1 MLKEKVARAIKQL
14 KKGKT
19 EYFDEIYD
27 LTRASVYYVIRGILK
42 DSYLVEDAMQETY
55 VAFLNS
61 IAKIDDEQNP
71 LSYLLQ
77 IAKNKALDEA
87 RRKTRAAGANIDDV
101 EIATSDVTVSD
112 LPLLEHARQNLS
124 DDEFRILELTTIY
137 GYRRVEVA
145 KMLGEPISTINW
157 KYNKIIK
164 KVKTFY
170 GEEETEVSTTL
181 SGVMVFGDQKFD
193 VTGKKEIE
201 TEGNEKE
208 TSIEFTT
215 YSNTNPRNFVKIKQS
230 VEVENGAQEVE
241 YEYEIYENGEKAR
254 EFKLEIEDE
263 NGKTEVSFKMEIENV
278 PEETEYKIIK
288 GDVDGKFKIKYEKG
302 KEKGFITV
310 ESVEGGYKLTYNNG
324 YSEVI

>member
-1 MLKEKVARAIKQL
+1 MFDDILAGGGISQNVAENTDKDGEFKDYPFVMTVTVGNTGITAKMYYKEVNTV
-14 KKGKT
+14 T
-19 EYFDEIYD
+19 ETE
-27 LTRASVYYVIRGILK
+27 
-42 DSYLVEDAMQETY
+42 
-55 VAFLNS
+55 
-61 IAKIDDEQNP
+61 IDD
-71 LSYLLQ
+71 
-77 IAKNKALDEA
+77 
-87 RRKTRAAGANIDDV
+87 
-101 EIATSDVTVSD
+101 
-112 LPLLEHARQNLS
+112 
-124 DDEFRILELTTIY
+124 
-137 GYRRVEVA
+137 
-145 KMLGEPISTINW
+145 
-157 KYNKIIK
+157 
-164 KVKTFY
+164 

-215 YSNTNPRNFVKIKQS
+215 KSQANPNNYVKIKQS

-254 EFKLEIEDE
+254 EFKLEVEDE

>member
-1 MLKEKVARAIKQL
+1 MKKKIISIVCALALIGTMTAALTACDVKGGGNAAKVKVNANDVYALSALTGAEYLDQTESGATGAAETTRPGVITDADVSGIKDCLNMFDDIISGGGITQTVEKNEDVEGLYKDYPFVMTVTVGNTGITAKMYYKEVNTV
-14 KKGKT
+14 T
-19 EYFDEIYD
+19 ETE
-27 LTRASVYYVIRGILK
+27 
-42 DSYLVEDAMQETY
+42 
-55 VAFLNS
+55 
-61 IAKIDDEQNP
+61 IDD
-71 LSYLLQ
+71 
-77 IAKNKALDEA
+77 
-87 RRKTRAAGANIDDV
+87 
-101 EIATSDVTVSD
+101 
-112 LPLLEHARQNLS
+112 
-124 DDEFRILELTTIY
+124 
-137 GYRRVEVA
+137 
-145 KMLGEPISTINW
+145 
-157 KYNKIIK
+157 
-164 KVKTFY
+164 

-181 SGVMVFGDQKFD
+181 SGVMVFDGKEFE
-193 VTGKKEIE
+193 VSGKKEIE

-215 YSNTNPRNFVKIKQS
+215 KSKTNPLNYVKIKQS

-310 ESVEGGYKLTYNNG
+310 EAVEGGYKLTYNNG
-324 YSEVI
+324 YFEVI

>member
-1 MLKEKVARAIKQL
+1 MKKKILSIVCALALIGTMTAALTACDVKGGGNAAKVKVNAKDVYALSALTGAEYLAQTESGATGAAETTRPGVITDADVSGIKDCLNMFDDILAGGGISQNVAENTDKDGEFKEYPFVMTVTVGNTGITAKMYYKEVNTV
-14 KKGKT
+14 T
-19 EYFDEIYD
+19 ETE
-27 LTRASVYYVIRGILK
+27 
-42 DSYLVEDAMQETY
+42 
-55 VAFLNS
+55 
-61 IAKIDDEQNP
+61 IDD
-71 LSYLLQ
+71 
-77 IAKNKALDEA
+77 
-87 RRKTRAAGANIDDV
+87 
-101 EIATSDVTVSD
+101 
-112 LPLLEHARQNLS
+112 
-124 DDEFRILELTTIY
+124 
-137 GYRRVEVA
+137 
-145 KMLGEPISTINW
+145 
-157 KYNKIIK
+157 
-164 KVKTFY
+164 

-215 YSNTNPRNFVKIKQS
+215 KSKANPLNYVKIKQS

-241 YEYEIYENGEKAR
+241 YEYEIYENGEKVR

>member
-1 MLKEKVARAIKQL
+1 MKKKIISIVCALALIGTMTAALTACDVKGGGNAAKVKVNANDVYALSALTGAEYLAQTESGATGAAETTRPGVITDADVSGIKDCLNMFDDILAGGGISQNVAENTDKDGDFKDYPFVMTVTVGNTGITAKMYYKEVNTV
-14 KKGKT
+14 T
-19 EYFDEIYD
+19 ETE
-27 LTRASVYYVIRGILK
+27 
-42 DSYLVEDAMQETY
+42 
-55 VAFLNS
+55 
-61 IAKIDDEQNP
+61 IDD
-71 LSYLLQ
+71 
-77 IAKNKALDEA
+77 
-87 RRKTRAAGANIDDV
+87 
-101 EIATSDVTVSD
+101 
-112 LPLLEHARQNLS
+112 
-124 DDEFRILELTTIY
+124 
-137 GYRRVEVA
+137 
-145 KMLGEPISTINW
+145 
-157 KYNKIIK
+157 
-164 KVKTFY
+164 

-215 YSNTNPRNFVKIKQS
+215 RSQTNRDNYVKIKQS

-310 ESVEGGYKLTYNNG
+310 EAVAGGYKLTYNNG

>member
-1 MLKEKVARAIKQL
+1 MKKKIISIVCALALIGTMTAALTACDVKGGGGNAAKVKVNANDVYALSALTGAEYLDQTESGATGAAETTRPGVITDADVSGIKDCLNMFDDVISGGGITQTVEKNEDVEGLYKDYPFVMTVTVGNTGITAKMYYKEVNTV
-14 KKGKT
+14 T
-19 EYFDEIYD
+19 ETE
-27 LTRASVYYVIRGILK
+27 
-42 DSYLVEDAMQETY
+42 
-55 VAFLNS
+55 
-61 IAKIDDEQNP
+61 IDD
-71 LSYLLQ
+71 
-77 IAKNKALDEA
+77 
-87 RRKTRAAGANIDDV
+87 
-101 EIATSDVTVSD
+101 
-112 LPLLEHARQNLS
+112 
-124 DDEFRILELTTIY
+124 
-137 GYRRVEVA
+137 
-145 KMLGEPISTINW
+145 
-157 KYNKIIK
+157 
-164 KVKTFY
+164 

-181 SGVMVFGDQKFD
+181 SGVMVFDGKEFE
-193 VTGKKEIE
+193 VSGKKEIE

-215 YSNTNPRNFVKIKQS
+215 KSNTNPLNYVKIKQS

-254 EFKLEIEDE
+254 EFKLEVEDE

-310 ESVEGGYKLTYNNG
+310 EAVEGGYKLTYNNG

>member
-1 MLKEKVARAIKQL
+1 MKKKIISIVCALALIGTMTAALTACDVKGGGGNAAKVKVNANDVYALSALTGAEYLAQTESGATGAAETTRPGVITDADVSGIKDCLNMFDDILAGGGISQNVAENTDKDGEFKDYPFVMTVTVGNTGITAKMYYKEVNTV
-14 KKGKT
+14 T
-19 EYFDEIYD
+19 ETE
-27 LTRASVYYVIRGILK
+27 
-42 DSYLVEDAMQETY
+42 
-55 VAFLNS
+55 
-61 IAKIDDEQNP
+61 IDD
-71 LSYLLQ
+71 
-77 IAKNKALDEA
+77 
-87 RRKTRAAGANIDDV
+87 
-101 EIATSDVTVSD
+101 
-112 LPLLEHARQNLS
+112 
-124 DDEFRILELTTIY
+124 
-137 GYRRVEVA
+137 
-145 KMLGEPISTINW
+145 
-157 KYNKIIK
+157 
-164 KVKTFY
+164 

-201 TEGNEKE
+201 TEGDEKE

-215 YSNTNPRNFVKIKQS
+215 KSKANPLNYVKIKQS

>member
-1 MLKEKVARAIKQL
+1 MKKKIISIVCALALIGTMTAALTACDVKGGGNAAKVKVNANDVYALSALTGAEYLDQTESGATGAAETTRPGVITDADVSGIKDCLNMFDDVISGGGITQTVEKNEDVEGLYKDYPFVMTVTVGNTGITAKMYYKEENTV
-14 KKGKT
+14 T
-19 EYFDEIYD
+19 ETE
-27 LTRASVYYVIRGILK
+27 
-42 DSYLVEDAMQETY
+42 
-55 VAFLNS
+55 
-61 IAKIDDEQNP
+61 IDD
-71 LSYLLQ
+71 
-77 IAKNKALDEA
+77 
-87 RRKTRAAGANIDDV
+87 
-101 EIATSDVTVSD
+101 
-112 LPLLEHARQNLS
+112 
-124 DDEFRILELTTIY
+124 
-137 GYRRVEVA
+137 
-145 KMLGEPISTINW
+145 
-157 KYNKIIK
+157 
-164 KVKTFY
+164 

-181 SGVMVFGDQKFD
+181 SGVMVFDDKEFE
-193 VTGKKEIE
+193 VSGKKEIE

-215 YSNTNPRNFVKIKQS
+215 KSKANPLNYVKIKQS

-310 ESVEGGYKLTYNNG
+310 EAVEGGYKLTYNNG

>member
-1 MLKEKVARAIKQL
+1 MKKKIISIVCALALIGTMTAALTACDVKGGGGNAAKVKVDAKDVYALSALTGAEYLAQTESGATGAAETTRPGVITDADVSGIKDCLNMFDDILAGGGISQNVAENTDKDGEFKDYPFVMTVTVGNTGITAKMYYKEVNTV
-14 KKGKT
+14 T
-19 EYFDEIYD
+19 ETE
-27 LTRASVYYVIRGILK
+27 
-42 DSYLVEDAMQETY
+42 
-55 VAFLNS
+55 
-61 IAKIDDEQNP
+61 IDD
-71 LSYLLQ
+71 
-77 IAKNKALDEA
+77 
-87 RRKTRAAGANIDDV
+87 
-101 EIATSDVTVSD
+101 
-112 LPLLEHARQNLS
+112 
-124 DDEFRILELTTIY
+124 
-137 GYRRVEVA
+137 
-145 KMLGEPISTINW
+145 
-157 KYNKIIK
+157 
-164 KVKTFY
+164 

-201 TEGNEKE
+201 TEGDEKE

-215 YSNTNPRNFVKIKQS
+215 KSKANPLNYVKIKQS

-263 NGKTEVSFKMEIENV
+263 NGKTEVTFKMEIENA

-310 ESVEGGYKLTYNNG
+310 EAVEGGYKLTYNNG

>member
-1 MLKEKVARAIKQL
+1 MKEKVARAIRQL

-27 LTRASVYYVIRGILK
+27 LTRASVYYVIRGVLK
-42 DSYLVEDAMQETY
+42 DNYLVEDAMQETY

-87 RRKTRAAGANIDDV
+87 RRMTRAAGANIDDV

-157 KYNKIIK
+157 KYNKVIK
-164 KVKTFY
+164 KVKSFY
-170 GEEETEVSTTL
+170 GEVY
-181 SGVMVFGDQKFD
+181 
-193 VTGKKEIE
+193 
-201 TEGNEKE
+201 NEKLKQDYKR
-208 TSIEFTT
+208 IIRKV
-215 YSNTNPRNFVKIKQS
+215 PRRQR
-230 VEVENGAQEVE
+230 ENQKRRRFFAV
-241 YEYEIYENGEKAR
+241 
-254 EFKLEIEDE
+254 
-263 NGKTEVSFKMEIENV
+263 
-278 PEETEYKIIK
+278 
-288 GDVDGKFKIKYEKG
+288 
-302 KEKGFITV
+302 
-310 ESVEGGYKLTYNNG
+310 
-324 YSEVI
+324 

>member
-1 MLKEKVARAIKQL
+1 MKKKIISIVCALALIGTMTAALTACDVKGGGGNAAKVKVNANDVYALSALTGAEYLAQTESGATGAAETTRPGVITDADVSGIKDCLNMFDDILAGGGISQNVAENTDKDGEFKEYPFVMTVTVGNTGITAKMYYKEVNTV
-14 KKGKT
+14 T
-19 EYFDEIYD
+19 ETE
-27 LTRASVYYVIRGILK
+27 
-42 DSYLVEDAMQETY
+42 
-55 VAFLNS
+55 
-61 IAKIDDEQNP
+61 IDD
-71 LSYLLQ
+71 
-77 IAKNKALDEA
+77 
-87 RRKTRAAGANIDDV
+87 
-101 EIATSDVTVSD
+101 
-112 LPLLEHARQNLS
+112 
-124 DDEFRILELTTIY
+124 
-137 GYRRVEVA
+137 
-145 KMLGEPISTINW
+145 
-157 KYNKIIK
+157 
-164 KVKTFY
+164 

-215 YSNTNPRNFVKIKQS
+215 KSKANPLNYVKIKQS

-241 YEYEIYENGEKAR
+241 YEYEIYENGEKVR

-263 NGKTEVSFKMEIENV
+263 NGKTEVTFKMEIENA

-310 ESVEGGYKLTYNNG
+310 EAVEGGYKLTYNNG
-324 YSEVI
+324 YFEVI

>member
-1 MLKEKVARAIKQL
+1 MKKKIISIVCALALIGTMTAALTACDVKGGGGNAAKVKVNANDVYALSALTGAEYLAQTESGATGAAETTRPGVITDADVSGIKDCLNMFDDILAGGGISQNVAENTDKDGEFKDYPFVMTVTVGNTGITAKMYYKEVNTV
-14 KKGKT
+14 T
-19 EYFDEIYD
+19 ETE
-27 LTRASVYYVIRGILK
+27 
-42 DSYLVEDAMQETY
+42 
-55 VAFLNS
+55 
-61 IAKIDDEQNP
+61 IDD
-71 LSYLLQ
+71 
-77 IAKNKALDEA
+77 
-87 RRKTRAAGANIDDV
+87 
-101 EIATSDVTVSD
+101 
-112 LPLLEHARQNLS
+112 
-124 DDEFRILELTTIY
+124 
-137 GYRRVEVA
+137 
-145 KMLGEPISTINW
+145 
-157 KYNKIIK
+157 
-164 KVKTFY
+164 

-215 YSNTNPRNFVKIKQS
+215 RSQTNRDNYVKIKQS

-241 YEYEIYENGEKAR
+241 YEYEIYENGEKVR
-254 EFKLEIEDE
+254 EFKLEVEDE

-288 GDVDGKFKIKYEKG
+288 GDVAGKFKIKYEKG

-310 ESVEGGYKLTYNNG
+310 EAVEGGYKLTYNNG

>member
-1 MLKEKVARAIKQL
+1 MKKKIISIVCALALIGTMTAALTACDVKGGGGNAAKVKVNANDVYALSALTGAEYLAQTESGATGAAETTRPGVITDADVSGIKDCLNMFDDILAGGGISQNVAENADKDGEFKDYPFVMTVTVGNTGITAKMYYKEVNTVT
-14 KKGKT
+14 KT
-19 EYFDEIYD
+19 E
-27 LTRASVYYVIRGILK
+27 
-42 DSYLVEDAMQETY
+42 
-55 VAFLNS
+55 
-61 IAKIDDEQNP
+61 IDD
-71 LSYLLQ
+71 
-77 IAKNKALDEA
+77 
-87 RRKTRAAGANIDDV
+87 
-101 EIATSDVTVSD
+101 
-112 LPLLEHARQNLS
+112 
-124 DDEFRILELTTIY
+124 
-137 GYRRVEVA
+137 
-145 KMLGEPISTINW
+145 
-157 KYNKIIK
+157 
-164 KVKTFY
+164 

-201 TEGNEKE
+201 TEGDEKE

-215 YSNTNPRNFVKIKQS
+215 RSQTNRDNYVKIKQS

-263 NGKTEVSFKMEIENV
+263 NGKTEVSFKMEIENA

-310 ESVEGGYKLTYNNG
+310 EAVEGGYKLTYNNG
-324 YSEVI
+324 YFEVI

>member
-1 MLKEKVARAIKQL
+1 MKKKIISIVCALALVGTMTAALTACDVKGGGNAAKVKVNANDVYALSALTGAEYLAQTESDATGAAETTRPGVITDADVSGIKDCLNMFDDILAGGGISQNVAENTDKDGEFKDYPFVMTVTVGNTGITAKMYYKEVNTV
-14 KKGKT
+14 T
-19 EYFDEIYD
+19 ETE
-27 LTRASVYYVIRGILK
+27 
-42 DSYLVEDAMQETY
+42 
-55 VAFLNS
+55 
-61 IAKIDDEQNP
+61 IDD
-71 LSYLLQ
+71 
-77 IAKNKALDEA
+77 
-87 RRKTRAAGANIDDV
+87 
-101 EIATSDVTVSD
+101 
-112 LPLLEHARQNLS
+112 
-124 DDEFRILELTTIY
+124 
-137 GYRRVEVA
+137 
-145 KMLGEPISTINW
+145 
-157 KYNKIIK
+157 
-164 KVKTFY
+164 

-201 TEGNEKE
+201 TEGDEKE

-215 YSNTNPRNFVKIKQS
+215 KSRENPLNYVKIKQS

-263 NGKTEVSFKMEIENV
+263 NGKTEVSFKVEIENA

-310 ESVEGGYKLTYNNG
+310 EAVEGGYKLTYNNG

>member
-1 MLKEKVARAIKQL
+1 MKKKIISIVCALALIGTMTAALTACDVKGGGNAAKVKVNANDVYALSALTGAEYLDQTESGATGAAETTRPGVITDADVSGIKDCLNMFDDILAGGGISQNVAENTDKDGEFKDYPFVMTVTVGNTGITAKMYYKEVNTV
-14 KKGKT
+14 T
-19 EYFDEIYD
+19 ETE
-27 LTRASVYYVIRGILK
+27 
-42 DSYLVEDAMQETY
+42 
-55 VAFLNS
+55 
-61 IAKIDDEQNP
+61 IDD
-71 LSYLLQ
+71 
-77 IAKNKALDEA
+77 
-87 RRKTRAAGANIDDV
+87 
-101 EIATSDVTVSD
+101 
-112 LPLLEHARQNLS
+112 
-124 DDEFRILELTTIY
+124 
-137 GYRRVEVA
+137 
-145 KMLGEPISTINW
+145 
-157 KYNKIIK
+157 
-164 KVKTFY
+164 

-181 SGVMVFGDQKFD
+181 SGVMVFDDKEFE
-193 VTGKKEIE
+193 VSGKKEIE

-215 YSNTNPRNFVKIKQS
+215 KSKANPLNYVKIKQS

-310 ESVEGGYKLTYNNG
+310 EAVEGGYKLTYNNG

>member
-1 MLKEKVARAIKQL
+1 MKKKIISIVCALALIGTMTAALTACDVKGGGGNAAKVKVNANDVYALSALTGAEYLAQTESGATGAAETTRPGVITDADVSGIKDCLNMFDDILAGGGISQNVAENTDKDGEFKDYPFVMTVTVGNTGITAKMYYKEVNTV
-14 KKGKT
+14 T
-19 EYFDEIYD
+19 ETE
-27 LTRASVYYVIRGILK
+27 
-42 DSYLVEDAMQETY
+42 
-55 VAFLNS
+55 
-61 IAKIDDEQNP
+61 IDD
-71 LSYLLQ
+71 
-77 IAKNKALDEA
+77 
-87 RRKTRAAGANIDDV
+87 
-101 EIATSDVTVSD
+101 
-112 LPLLEHARQNLS
+112 
-124 DDEFRILELTTIY
+124 
-137 GYRRVEVA
+137 
-145 KMLGEPISTINW
+145 
-157 KYNKIIK
+157 
-164 KVKTFY
+164 

-215 YSNTNPRNFVKIKQS
+215 KSKANPLNYVKIKQS
-230 VEVENGAQEVE
+230 VEVENGAQEIE

-263 NGKTEVSFKMEIENV
+263 NGKTEVTFKMEIENA

-302 KEKGFITV
+302 KVKGFITV
-310 ESVEGGYKLTYNNG
+310 EAVEGGYKLTYNNG